1 MLIYHKQIII
11 NTIAG
16 RPSYHNIT
24 EELREFSKAS
34 KVKNG
39 MCVVSVPH
47 TTCSVYFDE
56 NMHDINYFG
65 DEYLQVD
72 INNTMDKIAPRCIT
86 ENQYNS
92 PGPEHIK
99 FGMSLS
105 DPDYPAEK
113 WTMLNTEA
121 HIRASIFGGASETI
135 IIKDGEL
142 LLGSLGRLYFVDWDQ
157 NRERKRKCNV
167 MIMGE

>member
-1 MLIYHKQIII
+1 MLIFHKQITI
-11 NTIAG
+11 NTVSG

-24 EELREFSKAS
+24 EELKEFAKVSKI
-34 KVKNG
+34 KNG

-72 INNTMDKIAPRCIT
+72 INSIMDRIAPRCTT

-92 PGPEHIK
+92 PGPEHVK
-99 FGMSLS
+99 FGMSLP

-135 IIKDGEL
+135 IIRDGEM

-157 NRERKRKCNV
+157 NRERKRKCNI

>member
-1 MLIYHKQIII
+1 MSIYHKQIII
-11 NTIAG
+11 DTVSG

-24 EELREFSKAS
+24 EELRGIVKESNI
-34 KVKNG
+34 KNG
-39 MCVVSVPH
+39 MCVVSIPH

-56 NMHDINYFG
+56 NMHDLNYFG

-72 INNTMDKIAPRCIT
+72 INNTMDKIAPRCKT

-105 DPDYPAEK
+105 DSDYPAEK
-113 WTMLNTEA
+113 WTMLNTDA
-121 HIRASIFGGASETI
+121 HIRASIFGGASETV
-135 IIKDGEL
+135 IIKDREL

-157 NRERKRKCNV
+157 NRERKRKCNI
-167 MIMGE
+167 MIIGE